1 VGYYGELVNINAYHQ
16 PGVEAGKK
24 AAAAL
29 LDLQARLEQAMADK
43 REHTLA
49 ELQSLMGLD
58 SPEPLY
64 WILRHLCA
72 NRRHIDA
79 SGDWGQPESLVFT
92 HD

>member
-1 VGYYGELVNINAYHQ
+1 MGHQ
-16 PGVEAGKK
+16 
-24 AAAAL
+24 
-29 LDLQARLEQAMADK
+29 

-49 ELQSLMGLD
+49 ELQTLMDLP

-72 NRRHIDA
+72 NRRHIA
-79 SGDWGQPESLVFT
+79 ARGDWGKPESLVFI

>member
-1 VGYYGELVNINAYHQ
+1 
-16 PGVEAGKK
+16 
-24 AAAAL
+24 
-29 LDLQARLEQAMADK
+29 MADK

-49 ELQSLMGLD
+49 QLQQLMGLP

-79 SGDWGQPESLVFT
+79 RGDWGQPESLVFI

>member
-1 VGYYGELVNINAYHQ
+1 L
-16 PGVEAGKK
+16 
-24 AAAAL
+24 
-29 LDLQARLEQAMADK
+29 ADQ

-49 ELQSLMGLD
+49 DLQARMGLD
-58 SPEPLY
+58 SPESLY

-79 SGDWGQPESLVFT
+79 RGDWGQPDSLVFL

>member
-1 VGYYGELVNINAYHQ
+1 VNVNAYHQ

-29 LDLQARLEQAMADK
+29 LELQERLELAMADK

-49 ELQSLMGLD
+49 ELQELMGLE

-79 SGDWGQPESLVFT
+79 RGDWGSPQSLVFT

>member
-29 LDLQARLEQAMADK
+29 LDLQARLEQAMGHK

-49 ELQSLMGLD
+49 ELQELMGLP

-79 SGDWGQPESLVFT
+79 RGDWGKPESLVFT

>member
-1 VGYYGELVNINAYHQ
+1 
-16 PGVEAGKK
+16 
-24 AAAAL
+24 
-29 LDLQARLEQAMADK
+29 MADK

-49 ELQSLMGLD
+49 ELQELMGLE
-58 SPEPLY
+58 SPDPLY

-79 SGDWGQPESLVFT
+79 RGDWGRPDSLVFL